1 MAARSPELKRT
12 TVRLPEDAF
21 SKLQRLADEQGITLT
36 AALQKAI
43 ATEDYVRGEIKNGG
57 KILVEKPNHTFSE
70 VVFR

>member
-1 MAARSPELKRT
+1 MAVKSAELKRT
-12 TVRLPEDAF
+12 TVRLPEDAL
-21 SKLQRLADEQGITLT
+21 SKLEKLAQEQGITLT

-43 ATEDYVRGEIKNGG
+43 ATEDYVRGEIKKGG

>member
-1 MAARSPELKRT
+1 MPREPEIRRT
-12 TVRLPEDAF
+12 TFRLPEDTL
-21 SKLQRLADEQGITLT
+21 SKLERLASEQGITLT

-57 KILVEKPNHTFSE
+57 KILVEKSNHTFSE

>member
-1 MAARSPELKRT
+1 MAKTSEVKRT
-12 TVRLPEDAF
+12 TLRLPEDTLA
-21 SKLQRLADEQGITLT
+21 KLQKLADEQGITLT

-43 ATEDYVRGEIKNGG
+43 ATEDYVRGEIKQGG